1 MSEYESLEERVRSL
15 EELVGFQDRS
25 IAKLNDVVTQFAARV
40 QHLEGELK
48 QLRADEEQE
57 VGPQSDPPP
66 HY

>member
-1 MSEYESLEERVRSL
+1 MSDHESLEERVRSL

-25 IAKLNDVVTQFAARV
+25 IAKLNDVVTQFAVRV
-40 QHLEGELK
+40 QQLEGELK